1 MNVIWANRIV
11 LKPREIPKA
20 MNISI
25 REIPVTISEFS
36 IGILLSPMQ
45 IVRGSFFIA
54 ESPMAAAVP
63 RIVAISA
70 DRNAISNVL

>member
-1 MNVIWANRIV
+1 MIWANRIV

-20 MNISI
+20 MNSSI
-25 REIPVTISEFS
+25 RESPVTISEFS

-70 DRNAISNVL
+70 DRNATSNVL